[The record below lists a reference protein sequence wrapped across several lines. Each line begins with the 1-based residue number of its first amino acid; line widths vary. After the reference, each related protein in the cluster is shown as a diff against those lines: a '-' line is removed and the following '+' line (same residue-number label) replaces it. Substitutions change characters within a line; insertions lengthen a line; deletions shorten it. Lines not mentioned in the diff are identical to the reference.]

1 MQKQHVFQS
10 ALTIIL
16 KLAIR
21 DLTSIILIVFRTVT
35 FPFQGRFAPIS

>member
-1 MQKQHVFQS
+1 MQKQYVFQS

-21 DLTSIILIVFRTVT
+21 DLTSIILIVSRSVT